1 MNISHTCSILFLV
14 FGHLLWPAIAELQPS
29 LDQILTFNAPGPW
42 NFVFPEKDKWDS
54 ALVATLT
61 ADSAAYTTSKEVN
74 IGFAK
79 SVNGDRKAFFY
90 DVLGSIWNA
99 TVSECLACEP
109 TKNIC
114 ESKPQCNL
122 PSEILSNDAQ
132 TIGCILVLKRKEA
145 QPLGIQPLTGNNPTT
160 SVFHIQLPT
169 KTSPTFNN
177 SSVPVSADY
186 YTGKRRKHH
195 HKHHNAYPFSKIPV
209 NAFMNDSIHS
219 MNNSNTPANVPL
231 DVNRIENNGSLLNKT
246 TGESIN
252 PLQNQPFNG
261 VSGTPPMISIKKRDV
276 IQVPLS
282 RDHYEK
288 FLQINPSRH
297 HYIEV
302 IDLQFIEMLP
312 DYANTELKFKD
323 MAIEL
328 GETSC

>member
-1 MNISHTCSILFLV
+1 MPIYV
-14 FGHLLWPAIAELQPS
+14 PS
-29 LDQILTFNAPGPW
+29 YPI
-42 NFVFPEKDKWDS
+42 
-54 ALVATLT
+54 
-61 ADSAAYTTSKEVN
+61 
-74 IGFAK
+74 
-79 SVNGDRKAFFY
+79 FF
-90 DVLGSIWNA
+90 S
-99 TVSECLACEP
+99 
-109 TKNIC
+109 
-114 ESKPQCNL
+114 
-122 PSEILSNDAQ
+122 
-132 TIGCILVLKRKEA
+132 
-145 QPLGIQPLTGNNPTT
+145 NPTT

-261 VSGTPPMISIKKRDV
+261 GSGTPPMISIKKRDV

-288 FLQINPSRH
+288 FLQINPFQGWELVNSINISRAAVSKRRLSLPSSKWMNMLNWSDDLAKEALQKLKSKSRH

-328 GETSC
+328 DLQNLLMWLVKQYFKKFANGGLRCSKNNCRANCRKRHGTECYAFELIHDQAENIGCAVKFHKEGGPILQADLTCVL